1 MEVVQGVTVKKIIEP
16 KILGMH
22 KGEAVYY
29 IVDGP
34 YGAYLR
40 YMQKNFSI
48 PDFLKQENL
57 NEMFN
62 LYHAVKIID
71 DKIKMQK
78 QQVEAKIETKG
89 DRFQNYKHAFETED
103 DGQDN

>member
-1 MEVVQGVTVKKIIEP
+1 MEVVQGINVKKIIEP
-16 KILGMH
+16 KLLGMH
-22 KGEAVYY
+22 EGEMVYLCH
-29 IVDGP
+29 GP

-71 DKIKMQK
+71 YKMKHK
-78 QQVEAKIETKG
+78 QQS
-89 DRFQNYKHAFETED
+89 N
-103 DGQDN
+103 